1 MNPEQGTEKQKR
13 CYERDRIK
21 ISKRQTAQDQINLIK
36 TQQMQFL
43 LKRKIKHTNFQDIK
57 VFLFFPSS
65 WMLVI

>member
-1 MNPEQGTEKQKR
+1 MNPEQGTEKQKI

-57 VFLFFPSS
+57 VFYSF
-65 WMLVI
+65 LVLGC

>member
-1 MNPEQGTEKQKR
+1 MNPEQGPEKQKI